1 MSNTRID
8 KIYDVLKNDKYVS
21 PFIIIVLGLYA
32 GLLGPNLPEFIN
44 NLFKKSWFKIVYL
57 FVFLLVLQQA
67 LVNKLK
73 MTHVLLIVICFV
85 LTLDYLYL
93 NSIRNKCKKL
103 MDENEQK

>member
-44 NLFKKSWFKIVYL
+44 NLFKKYWFKIVYL